1 MQKLKQIPKRVHH
14 FLIGLVLTAVLGVLA
29 FAVVN
34 TYSPTSRTFAGETP
48 STQPSPHL
56 NFSPTP
62 PP

>member
-34 TYSPTSRTFAGETP
+34 TYTAYTDMVVHKTD
-48 STQPSPHL
+48 L
-56 NFSPTP
+56 NLAQTD
-62 PP
+62 

>member
-34 TYSPTSRTFAGETP
+34 TYTCLLYTS
-48 STQPSPHL
+48 PSPRDA
-56 NFSPTP
+56 
-62 PP
+62 